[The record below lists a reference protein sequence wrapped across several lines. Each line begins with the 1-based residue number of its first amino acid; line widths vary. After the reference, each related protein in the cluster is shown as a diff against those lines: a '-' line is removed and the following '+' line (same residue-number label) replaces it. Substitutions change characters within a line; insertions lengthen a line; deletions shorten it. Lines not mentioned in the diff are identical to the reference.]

1 MRKTAPEIP
10 VGRGGLA
17 KPTCPPQAET
27 SAYRAGSPYRGFK
40 KLTPAQLKVLKTLIE
55 TEFP

>member
-1 MRKTAPEIP
+1 MRNLTAPAIP

-27 SAYRAGSPYRGFK
+27 AFDI
-40 KLTPAQLKVLKTLIE
+40 Q
-55 TEFP
+55 